1 MDNRSKCQKR
11 ATILWLSMLVVLANL
26 MGCSYPQVLAEPYD
40 PNGKS
45 LNSAYSESDPHVAG
59 RYLVFA
65 SDRGFSQDI
74 YLYDLVERRLID
86 LPGLNA
92 LDMIASHP
100 DVSVDGRYIVFAGNR
115 QGETDIYLYDRSLR
129 QLRNITRGLNTQV
142 QHPMLNA
149 DASRIVFEANAKGQ
163 WDIFVYNRLGER
175 IE

>member
-1 MDNRSKCQKR
+1 MSKKKGPSVVGF
-11 ATILWLSMLVVLANL
+11 SMVVLLANL

-59 RYLVFA
+59 RYLVFS

-86 LPGLNA
+86 LPGLNS

-100 DVSVDGRYIVFAGNR
+100 DVSVDGRYIVFSGNR

-129 QLRNITRGLNTQV
+129 QLRNITGNLNTQV
-142 QHPMLNA
+142 QNPMLNA
-149 DASRIVFEANAKGQ
+149 DGSLIVFEANAKGQ

>member
-1 MDNRSKCQKR
+1 MGKKKGAS
-11 ATILWLSMLVVLANL
+11 IFGFSMLVVLTNL

-74 YLYDLVERRLID
+74 YLYDLVERRLVD
-86 LPGLNA
+86 LPGLNS
-92 LDMIASHP
+92 LDMIASHA
-100 DVSVDGRYIVFAGNR
+100 DISIDGRYIVFAGNR

-129 QLRNITRGLNTQV
+129 QLRNITGNLNTQV
-142 QHPMLNA
+142 QNPRLNA
-149 DASRIVFEANAKGQ
+149 DGSLIVFEANAKGQ

>member
-1 MDNRSKCQKR
+1 MDKKKGPSVV
-11 ATILWLSMLVVLANL
+11 WFSMLVVLGSL

-45 LNSAYSESDPHVAG
+45 LNSAYSESDPHVGG

-74 YLYDLVERRLID
+74 YLYDLVDRRLID
-86 LPGLNA
+86 LPGLNS

-100 DVSVDGRYIVFAGNR
+100 DISVDGRYIVFSGNR

-129 QLRNITRGLNTQV
+129 QLRNLTGNLNTQV
-142 QHPMLNA
+142 QNPMLNA
-149 DASRIVFEANAKGQ
+149 DGSRIVFEANAKGQ
-163 WDIFVYNRLGER
+163 WDIFVYNRRGER

>member
-1 MDNRSKCQKR
+1 MGKKKGP
-11 ATILWLSMLVVLANL
+11 TVFWFSMLVVLGNL

-45 LNSAYSESDPHVAG
+45 LNSAYSESDPHVSG

-74 YLYDLVERRLID
+74 YLYDLVDRRLID
-86 LPGLNA
+86 LPGLNS

-100 DVSVDGRYIVFAGNR
+100 DISADGRYIVFAGNR

-129 QLRNITRGLNTQV
+129 QLRNLTGDLNTQV
-142 QHPMLNA
+142 QNPMLNA
-149 DASRIVFEANAKGQ
+149 DGSRIVFEANAKGQ
-163 WDIFVYNRLGER
+163 WDIFVYNRRGER